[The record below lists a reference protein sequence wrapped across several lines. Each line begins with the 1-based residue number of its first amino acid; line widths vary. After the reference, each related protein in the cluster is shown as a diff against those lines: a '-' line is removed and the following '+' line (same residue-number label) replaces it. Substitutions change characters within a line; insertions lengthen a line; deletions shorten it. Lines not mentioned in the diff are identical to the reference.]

1 MGAVRGCL
9 TQLLRDV
16 IYHDMTSLELTSLR
30 EAHRDQTRM
39 RILDAAIDEMR
50 EGSLGALTIAKV
62 AERAKITERTVY
74 RHFQTREDLLKAV
87 WPRMQARVGSSG
99 FPQTA
104 GELIATPLRL
114 FPRFDE
120 EDGLVKASISSETGR
135 EVRLSSNEQRQA
147 AMLACVADA
156 LPDFRDPAKR
166 RRAAI
171 VQLIDSA
178 YGWSVLRDFWGFD
191 GAEAGRA
198 AAEAIAVLLGR
209 RAPDDES
216 DIEQGEEK

>member
-1 MGAVRGCL
+1 
-9 TQLLRDV
+9 
-16 IYHDMTSLELTSLR
+16 
-30 EAHRDQTRM
+30 M

-50 EGSLGALTIAKV
+50 EGKLDALTIAKV
-62 AERAKITERTVY
+62 AERAKVTERTVY
-74 RHFQTREDLLKAV
+74 RHFLTREDLLKAV

-104 GELIATPLRL
+104 DDLIATPLRL

-120 EDGLVKASISSETGR
+120 DEGLIRASISSETGR
-135 EVRLSSNEQRQA
+135 EMRLSSNPQRQA

-156 LPDFRDPAKR
+156 LPEMDGVAQR

-178 YGWSVLRDFWGFD
+178 YAWSALRDFWGMD
-191 GAEAGRA
+191 GVEAGRA
-198 AAEAIAVLLGR
+198 ASEAIAVLLGR
-209 RAPDDES
+209 RSAADERDFS
-216 DIEQGEEK
+216 QGRDFRDGEEK

>member
-1 MGAVRGCL
+1 
-9 TQLLRDV
+9 
-16 IYHDMTSLELTSLR
+16 
-30 EAHRDQTRM
+30 M
-39 RILDAAIDEMR
+39 RILDSAIDEMR

-120 EDGLVKASISSETGR
+120 EDGLVRASISSETGR
-135 EVRLSSNEQRQA
+135 EVRLSSNEQRQS
-147 AMLACVADA
+147 AMLACVTDA
-156 LPDFRDPAKR
+156 LPNFGGPAKR
-166 RRAAI
+166 RRAARR
-171 VQLIDSA
+171 
-178 YGWSVLRDFWGFD
+178 SVPGIEGVSFDAELFCGRHGRMRRD
-191 GAEAGRA
+191 
-198 AAEAIAVLLGR
+198 R
-209 RAPDDES
+209 RLH
-216 DIEQGEEK
+216 QRRNEEKRDRGAQTFASCVRLCCLCCRS

>member
-1 MGAVRGCL
+1 
-9 TQLLRDV
+9 
-16 IYHDMTSLELTSLR
+16 
-30 EAHRDQTRM
+30 M

-50 EGSLGALTIAKV
+50 EGSLDALTIANV
-62 AERAKITERTVY
+62 AKRAKIAERTVY
-74 RHFQTREDLLKAV
+74 RHFQTREDLIKAV

-104 GELIATPLRL
+104 EELIATPPRL
-114 FPRFDE
+114 FPRFDDE
-120 EDGLVKASISSETGR
+120 EGLIRASISSPTGR
-135 EVRLSSNEQRQA
+135 EIRLSSNEQRQA

-156 LPDFRDPAKR
+156 LPDASDSAKR
-166 RRAAI
+166 RRAAV

-178 YGWSVLRDFWGFD
+178 YCWSALHDFWGFD

-216 DIEQGEEK
+216 NIEQGEKK

>member
-1 MGAVRGCL
+1 
-9 TQLLRDV
+9 
-16 IYHDMTSLELTSLR
+16 
-30 EAHRDQTRM
+30 M

-50 EGSLGALTIAKV
+50 EAKLDALTIAKV
-62 AERAKITERTVY
+62 AERAKVTERTVY
-74 RHFQTREDLLKAV
+74 RHFLTREDLLKAV

-104 GELIATPLRL
+104 DDLIATPLRL

-120 EDGLVKASISSETGR
+120 EEGLIRASISSETGR
-135 EVRLSSNEQRQA
+135 EMRLSSNPQRQA

-156 LPDFRDPAKR
+156 LPEMDGVAQR

-178 YGWSVLRDFWGFD
+178 YAWSALRDFWGMD
-191 GAEAGRA
+191 GVEAGRA
-198 AAEAIAVLLGR
+198 ASEAIAVLLGR
-209 RAPDDES
+209 RSAADERDFS
-216 DIEQGEEK
+216 QARDFRDGEEK

>member
-1 MGAVRGCL
+1 
-9 TQLLRDV
+9 
-16 IYHDMTSLELTSLR
+16 
-30 EAHRDQTRM
+30 M

-74 RHFQTREDLLKAV
+74 RHFPTREDLLKGV

-104 GELIATPLRL
+104 DELIATPLRL
-114 FPRFDE
+114 FARFDE
-120 EDGLVKASISSETGR
+120 EDGLVRASISSETGR
-135 EVRLSSNEQRQA
+135 EVRLSSNEQRQS
-147 AMLACVADA
+147 AMLACVTDA
-156 LPDFRDPAKR
+156 LPNFGGPAKR

-178 YGWSVLRDFWGFD
+178 YGWSVLRDFWGLD

-209 RAPDDES
+209 RTPDDES